1 MLDLAKIVKYIV
13 LHVFTFLMVIIPLY
27 AVTITLPLIFPP
39 REFFHLV
46 LLYGSAI
53 CLLLLP
59 IQSGLQLDALIRFDL
74 PPFLLSYYFQYDVDK
89 KLPHEVLE
97 PVKSRLGVLVLILLL
112 AGGYVAWPFFTAY
125 GFVLVY
131 MKFVQYEFYKP
142 ENIMIL
148 VDKLSKLFPSLL
160 IALFLF
166 IAFSVLAIQRR
177 ARSR

>member
-1 MLDLAKIVKYIV
+1 MFNLIKLIKYIA
-13 LHVFTFLMVIIPLY
+13 LHAFTFLMVIVPLY

-39 REFFHLV
+39 RELFDLI

-59 IQSGLQLDALIRFDL
+59 IQTGLQLDALIRFDL

-112 AGGYVAWPFFTAY
+112 AGGYVAWPFFIVY
-125 GFVLVY
+125 GFILVY
-131 MKFVQYEFYKP
+131 MKFIQYEFYKP

-148 VDKLSKLFPSLL
+148 VDKLSRLFPSLL
-160 IALFLF
+160 MALFLF
-166 IAFSVLAIQRR
+166 IVFSVFAIQRR

>member
-1 MLDLAKIVKYIV
+1 MFNLTKLIKYAVFHAFALMMAIV
-13 LHVFTFLMVIIPLY
+13 PLY
-27 AVTITLPLIFPP
+27 AITVTLPLIFPA
-39 REFFHLV
+39 RELFDLI

-59 IQSGLQLDALIRFDL
+59 IQTGLQLDALIRFDS

-89 KLPHEVLE
+89 KLPHDVLE

-112 AGGYVAWPFFTAY
+112 AGGYVAWPFFTVY
-125 GFVLVY
+125 GFILIY
-131 MKFVQYEFYKP
+131 MKFVQYELYRP
-142 ENIMIL
+142 ENIVIL

-166 IAFSVLAIQRR
+166 IVFSVFAIQRR